1 MFLEKGIHE
10 LFVFLHV
17 ERESQSNTFLAI
29 IGSNKHEGPWLG
41 CVWFGLFFGRRL
53 FVGFWLVDL
62 DVASVCSHKSSI
74 FLPERGDG
82 DGLCGREWWD
92 TKEVEL
98 NSFFVGSGGN
108 SRRFLFCWQR
118 EGGHGRFFFLSDKRD
133 DVGHGWKGRCAA
145 VWQEIKIVRPT
156 GWKMKKW
163 SDLEW
168 ETTQKEESKT

>member
-29 IGSNKHEGPWLG
+29 IGSNKHEWLWLG

-98 NSFFVGSGGN
+98 NSFFVHWQWWEQQEISFLLTEGGWPW
-108 SRRFLFCWQR
+108 SVLLLEWQR
-118 EGGHGRFFFLSDKRD
+118 GWCWTWLKR
-133 DVGHGWKGRCAA
+133 
-145 VWQEIKIVRPT
+145 
-156 GWKMKKW
+156 KMCC
-163 SDLEW
+163 SLARN
-168 ETTQKEESKT
+168 